1 MIIPYNV
8 CDMSQEY
15 DEFIAGLVK
24 HHIKIAN
31 INTAVYVGGVGT
43 EDKPTFL
50 FIHGVGGDFHGMVPL
65 AYELRNDANLIFV
78 EMPSHG
84 DSQLVK
90 NTSLDTIA
98 NWAQKLLPSLEA
110 NGWSPDLV
118 IAHSFGCV
126 VASKTNFPRIWYI
139 NPPLEL
145 RLSMKLGTKLLYY
158 MRGILKSI
166 YDTYPF
172 AVFRGKILLRDKN
185 PESLSC
191 VKWLT
196 RSTETSSRHFL
207 EFARI
212 NQEFISSNTPM
223 TIPSAKF
230 VGIISSKYDSVV
242 RQVNRGDIS
251 CDRLV
256 EIDSGHMSVVER
268 PGVIADVIAD
278 RR

>member
-8 CDMSQEY
+8 CDMSREY

-78 EMPSHG
+78 ELPSHG

-90 NTSLDTIA
+90 NTSLDIIA
-98 NWAQKLLPSLEA
+98 NWAQKLLPSLEV

-139 NPPLEL
+139 DPPLEV
-145 RLSMKLGTKLLYY
+145 RLPMKLGTKLLYH
-158 MRGILKSI
+158 MRGIVKLV
-166 YDTYPF
+166 YNTYSF
-172 AVFRGKILLRDKN
+172 AVFRGKTILRDKN
-185 PESLSC
+185 PESLNC

-196 RSTETSSRHFL
+196 RSTKTSSKHFL

-212 NQEFISSNTPM
+212 NQEFMHSNPPM
-223 TIPSAKF
+223 TIPPAKF

-242 RQVNRGDIS
+242 KPVSKSEIS
-251 CDRLV
+251 CDRFV
-256 EIDSGHMSVVER
+256 EIDSGHMSIVEY
-268 PGVIADVIAD
+268 PDVIADVIAD